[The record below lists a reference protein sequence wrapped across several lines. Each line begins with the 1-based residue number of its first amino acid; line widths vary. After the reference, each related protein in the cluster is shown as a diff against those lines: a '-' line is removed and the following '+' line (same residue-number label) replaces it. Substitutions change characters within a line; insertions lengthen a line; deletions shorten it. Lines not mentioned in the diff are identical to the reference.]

1 MGDCGPAEETDDL
14 KALRRQKI
22 KLQIKVWRLQEE
34 YYSLALEKEKDTE

>member
-14 KALRRQKI
+14 KALRRQ